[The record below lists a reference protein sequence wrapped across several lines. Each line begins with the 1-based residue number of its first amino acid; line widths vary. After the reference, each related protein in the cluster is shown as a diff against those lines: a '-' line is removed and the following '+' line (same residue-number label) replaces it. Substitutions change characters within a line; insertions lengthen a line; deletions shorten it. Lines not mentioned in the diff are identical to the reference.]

1 MKHILAIF
9 KKELDRVF
17 KDKRMIASV
26 LILPG
31 LMIFAIYAVMGTV
44 MENQLNPSEDYVPM
58 VVIVN
63 RPTEF
68 NPIFGELNLVP
79 DNATNDR
86 INLIE
91 HDQNLTSEQLK
102 TYHERIR
109 NQEVDLLIIFEE
121 DFINKIQYPVEET
134 DVQMF
139 FNPLKNESAQVFNN
153 FHSLL
158 MQFQHAQNENNFPDY
173 QVAFTINRPQEGGGG
188 AIFDEDRAVGMM
200 YAMMLPFLIVMF
212 LFAGAMGIGPESIA
226 GEKERG
232 SMATLL
238 VTPAKRSELVLGKV
252 FGLSFL
258 AFLSAVSSFI
268 GIMASLP
275 RLMGGAD
282 TPNIYSVGDFALIF
296 LMLVAAVFVI
306 VALIS
311 IVSTYA
317 KSVKEASML
326 VMPLYFLVMLIGIT
340 SMFSSGAQTQTL
352 LYLIPLYNTV
362 QALISIFLLE
372 VNSINII
379 VTVFSNVAATVI
391 LVFLLSKMF
400 NNEKIMFAK

>member
-17 KDKRMIASV
+17 KDKRMILSV
-26 LILPG
+26 LVLPG

-44 MENQLNPSEDYVPM
+44 MENQLSTSEDYVANI
-58 VVIVN
+58 VIVN
-63 RPTEF
+63 
-68 NPIFGELNLVP
+68 NPARFALLIDDE
-79 DNATNDR
+79 D
-86 INLIE
+86 INLTTY
-91 HDQNLTSEQLK
+91 DRNLTDEEMTSYRYKL
-102 TYHERIR
+102 T
-109 NQEVDLLIIFEE
+109 NQDIDLLIIFDEN
-121 DFINKIQYPVEET
+121 FASNIVGPATPTNVA
-134 DVQMF
+134 MF
-139 FNPLKNESAQVFNN
+139 FNPLNNESVSAFNT
-153 FHSLL
+153 FHTHLIIL
-158 MQFQHAQNENNFPDY
+158 QHQQNMINFPDY
-173 QVAFTINRPQEGGGG
+173 EEAFTINNPIYGDYRV
-188 AIFDEDRAVGMM
+188 FDEDRAVGLM

-282 TPNIYSVGDFALIF
+282 TPNIYGVGDFALIF
-296 LMLVAAVFVI
+296 LMLVVAVFVI

-340 SMFSSGAQTQTL
+340 SMFSSGAQSQPL

-372 VNSINII
+372 VNSINILL
-379 VTVFSNVAATVI
+379 TVISNVVATVI